1 MNKVAHYLQEH
12 LIGEVFTSPDTRS
25 YFSTD
30 GSIMRIVP
38 SLVVYPRNENDLRK
52 TARFTWQLAERGRV
66 IPITARGMGT
76 DVGGASIGS
85 GISLVFPAHMH
96 KILELD
102 PKSGVVAVQPG
113 ANFGKMQQT
122 LHTHGRF
129 VPVYPQSI
137 EYTSVGGAV
146 ANNCSGE
153 KSGKYGCARDFVKG
167 MRVVLANG
175 ELIETGRINK
185 RELNKKIGLA
195 SLEGEIYRILDTLIE
210 DNKQIIKNMPPLPKV
225 NSAGYALGNVKRKD
239 GSFDL
244 TPLIV
249 GSQGTLALISEIV
262 FDSEAYNPETSV
274 MTATFATRV
283 LALEAADELAK
294 MGDGPAI
301 IDFVDK
307 HLLEDINRI
316 NPQLLK
322 EVIET
327 PLPEMMLFVEFDDD
341 SSRQQKRLAKKARKI
356 IEKHNGYLAIAN
368 EEHDID
374 RLKAV
379 RDSAATMWTHVEG
392 SARGLPIIDD
402 AAVPPKQLNTL
413 LTGIDEMMQR
423 NGQQV
428 YAVSGSALS
437 GVVHVLPH
445 LDMSQ
450 IGDRQKMFRLIDEFY
465 TLVISLGGTI
475 SADHGD
481 GRIRGSLLANQ
492 YGEQILDLFTAVK
505 KAFDPYNILNP
516 GVKIGASLAEV
527 KPLLRVDYSARQNLQ
542 HMPRL

>member
-30 GSIMRIVP
+30 GSIMRVVP
-38 SLVVYPRNENDLRK
+38 SLVVYPRNENDMRK

-102 PKSGVVAVQPG
+102 PKSGIVAVQPG

-129 VPVYPQSI
+129 VPVYPQST
-137 EYTSVGGAV
+137 EYTSVGGAI

-153 KSGKYGCARDFVKG
+153 RSGKYGSAREYVKG
-167 MRVVLANG
+167 LRVVLANG
-175 ELIETGRINK
+175 ELIETGRLNK

-195 SLEGEIYRILDTLIE
+195 SLEGEIYRAIDALIE
-210 DNKQIIKNMPPLPKV
+210 DNKDVIKSMPPLPRV
-225 NSAGYALGNVKRKD
+225 NSAGYAIGDVKRKD

-249 GSQGTLALISEIV
+249 GSQGTLAIISEIV
-262 FDSEAYNPETSV
+262 LDSEAYNPETNV
-274 MTATFATRV
+274 MTATFASRSS
-283 LALEAADELAK
+283 ALDAVDELAK
-294 MGDGPAI
+294 MSDGPAV

-327 PLPEMMLFVEFDDD
+327 PLPEMLLYVEFDDD
-341 SSRQQKRLAKKARKI
+341 STRQQKRLAKKARKI
-356 IEKHNGYLAIAN
+356 IEKHNGFLAIAN

-392 SARGLPIIDD
+392 SARALPIIDD
-402 AAVPPKQLNTL
+402 AAVPPKQMGAL
-413 LTGIDEMMQR
+413 LAGIDEMMQR
-423 NGQQV
+423 NNQLV

-437 GVVHVLPH
+437 GTVHVLPH

-450 IGDRQKMFRLIDEFY
+450 IGDRQKVFKYIDEFY

-475 SADHGD
+475 STDHGD
-481 GRIRGSLLANQ
+481 GRLRGSLLVNQ
-492 YGEQILDLFTAVK
+492 YGERVVELFTAVK

-516 GVKIGASLAEV
+516 GVKIGANIDDM
-527 KPLLRVDYSARQNLQ
+527 KLLIRADYSARQNLQ

>member
-38 SLVVYPRNENDLRK
+38 SLVVYPRNENDIRK

-66 IPITARGMGT
+66 IPITPRGMGT
-76 DVGGASIGS
+76 DVGGAAIGS

-102 PKSGVVAVQPG
+102 PKSGIVAVQSG

-129 VPVYPQSI
+129 VPVYPQST
-137 EYTSVGGAV
+137 EYTSVGGAI

-153 KSGKYGCARDFVKG
+153 RSGKYGSARDYVKG
-167 MRVVLANG
+167 LRVVLANG
-175 ELIETGRINK
+175 ELIETGRLNK
-185 RELNKKIGLA
+185 RELNKKVGLA
-195 SLEGEIYRILDTLIE
+195 SLEGEIYRAIDALIE
-210 DNKQIIKNMPPLPKV
+210 DNKDVIKNMPPLPSV
-225 NSAGYALGNVKRKD
+225 NSAGYALASVKRKD

-249 GSQGTLALISEIV
+249 GSQGTLAIISEIV
-262 FDSEAYNPETSV
+262 LDSEAYNPETNV
-274 MTATFATRV
+274 MTATFASRAS
-283 LALEAADELAK
+283 ALDAVDELAK
-294 MGDGPAI
+294 MSDGPAV

-327 PLPEMMLFVEFDDD
+327 PLPEMLLYIEFDDD
-341 SSRQQKRLAKKARKI
+341 STRQQKRLAKKARKI
-356 IEKHNGYLAIAN
+356 IEKHNGFLAIAN

-392 SARGLPIIDD
+392 SARALPIIDD
-402 AAVPPKQLNTL
+402 AAVPLKQMRAF
-413 LTGIDEMMQR
+413 LTGIDEMMLR
-423 NGQQV
+423 NSQLV

-437 GVVHVLPH
+437 GAVHVLPH

-450 IGDRQKMFRLIDEFY
+450 IGDRQKVFKYIDEFY

-475 SADHGD
+475 STDHGD
-481 GRIRGSLLANQ
+481 GRLRGSLLTNL
-492 YGEQILDLFTAVK
+492 YGERVVELFTAVK
-505 KAFDPYNILNP
+505 KAFDPYSILNP
-516 GVKIGASLAEV
+516 GVKVGANIEDL
-527 KPLLRVDYSARQNLQ
+527 KLLIRSDYSARQNLQ

>member
-12 LIGEVFTSPDTRS
+12 LIGEVFTSADTRS

-30 GSIMRIVP
+30 GSILQMVP
-38 SLVVYPRNENDLRK
+38 ALVVYPRNENDMRK

-76 DVGGASIGS
+76 DVGGAAIGS
-85 GISLVFPAHMH
+85 GIIMVFPAHMH

-113 ANFGKMQQT
+113 ANFGKLQQT
-122 LHTHGRF
+122 LHTHGRLI
-129 VPVYPQSI
+129 PVFPNSV
-137 EYTSVGGAV
+137 EYTSVGGSI

-153 KSGKYGCARDFVKG
+153 RSGKYGSAREYVKG
-167 MRVVLANG
+167 LRVVLSNG
-175 ELIETGRINK
+175 ELIETGRMSK
-185 RELNKKIGLA
+185 RELSKKMGLA
-195 SLEGEIYRILDTLIE
+195 SLEGEIYRSLDALIE
-210 DNKQIIKNMPPLPKV
+210 ENAEIIKSLPPLPKLQ
-225 NSAGYALGNVKRKD
+225 SSGYAIADVRRKD

-262 FDSEAYNPETSV
+262 FRSEAYNPEVTV
-274 MTATFATRV
+274 MTATFSTRAS
-283 LALEAADELAK
+283 ALEAALDLSK
-294 MGDGPAI
+294 MSDGPAVV
-301 IDFVDK
+301 DFVDK

-322 EVIET
+322 DVIET
-327 PLPEMMLFVEFDDD
+327 PLPEMLLYVEFDDD

-356 IEKHNGYLAIAN
+356 IEKHNGFLAIAN

-392 SARGLPIIDD
+392 TARALPIIDD
-402 AAVPPKQLNTL
+402 AVVPGSQLGAL

-423 NGQQV
+423 NNQFV
-428 YAVSGSALS
+428 FAVSGSTLS

-445 LDMSQ
+445 LDISQ
-450 IGDRQKMFRLIDEFY
+450 IGDRQKAFRMLDEFY
-465 TLVISLGGTI
+465 KLVISLGGSM

-481 GRIRGSLLANQ
+481 GRLRGALLSYQ
-492 YGEQILDLFTAVK
+492 YGERAVELFTSIK
-505 KAFDPYNILNP
+505 TIFDPFNIMNP
-516 GVKIGASLAEV
+516 GVKIGSTLDGI
-527 KPLLRVDYSARQNLQ
+527 KPLLRTNYAARQNLQ
-542 HMPRL
+542 YMPRL

>member
-25 YFSTD
+25 YFATD
-30 GSIMRIVP
+30 GSIMRVVP
-38 SLVVYPRNENDLRK
+38 SLVVYPRNENDMRK

-76 DVGGASIGS
+76 DLGGAAIGS

-129 VPVYPQSI
+129 VPVFPQSV

-153 KSGKYGCARDFVKG
+153 RSGKYGSARDYVKG
-167 MRVVLANG
+167 LRVVLANG
-175 ELIETGRINK
+175 ELIETGRITK
-185 RELNKKIGLA
+185 RELSKKIGLA
-195 SLEGEIYRILDTLIE
+195 SLEGEIYRAIDTLIE
-210 DNKQIIKNMPPLPKV
+210 DNKDIIKNMPPLPKI
-225 NSAGYALGNVKRKD
+225 NSAGYAIGDVKRKD
-239 GSFDL
+239 GSLDL

-274 MTATFATRV
+274 MTATFSTRSSALDAAT
-283 LALEAADELAK
+283 ELAQ
-294 MGDGPAI
+294 MSDGPAV
-301 IDFVDK
+301 IDFIDK
-307 HLLEDINRI
+307 HLLEEIYRV

-327 PLPEMMLFVEFDDD
+327 PLPEMMLYVEFDDD
-341 SSRQQKRLAKKARKI
+341 SSRQQKRLAKKARKV
-356 IEKHNGYLAIAN
+356 IEKHNGFLAIAN

-379 RDSAATMWTHVEG
+379 RDSGATMWTHVEG

-402 AAVPPKQLNTL
+402 AVVPPAQLL
-413 LTGIDEMMQR
+413 AFLGGIDEMMQR
-423 NGQQV
+423 YNQLV

-450 IGDRQKMFRLIDEFY
+450 IGDRQKIFRFIDEFY
-465 TLVISLGGTI
+465 TLVISLGGSI

-481 GRIRGSLLANQ
+481 GRIRGSLLVNQ
-492 YGEQILDLFTAVK
+492 YGEKIVELFELIK
-505 KAFDPYNILNP
+505 KSFDPYGILNP
-516 GVKIGASLAEV
+516 GVKIGTSLEEV
-527 KPLLRVDYSARQNLQ
+527 KPLLRSDYSARQNLQ
-542 HMPRL
+542 HMPRM

>member
-25 YFSTD
+25 YFATD
-30 GSIMRIVP
+30 GSIMRVVP
-38 SLVVYPRNENDLRK
+38 SLVVYPRNENDMRK

-76 DVGGASIGS
+76 DVGGAAIGS

-102 PKSGVVAVQPG
+102 PKSGIVAVQPG

-129 VPVYPQSI
+129 VPVFPQSV

-153 KSGKYGCARDFVKG
+153 RSGKYGSARDYVKG
-167 MRVVLANG
+167 LRVVLANG
-175 ELIETGRINK
+175 ELIETGRITK
-185 RELNKKIGLA
+185 RELSKKIGLA
-195 SLEGEIYRILDTLIE
+195 SLEGEIYRAIDTLIE
-210 DNKQIIKNMPPLPKV
+210 DNKDVIKNMPPLPKI
-225 NSAGYALGNVKRKD
+225 NSAGYALADVKRKD

-274 MTATFATRV
+274 MTATFSTRAS
-283 LALEAADELAK
+283 ALEAAAELAK
-294 MGDGPAI
+294 MSDGPAV
-301 IDFVDK
+301 IDFIDK
-307 HLLEDINRI
+307 HLLEEIYRV

-327 PLPEMMLFVEFDDD
+327 PLPEMMLYVEFDDD
-341 SSRQQKRLAKKARKI
+341 STRQQKRLAKKARKI
-356 IEKHNGYLAIAN
+356 IEKHNGFLAIAN

-379 RDSAATMWTHVEG
+379 RDSGATMWTHVEG

-402 AAVPPKQLNTL
+402 AVVPPAQLL
-413 LTGIDEMMQR
+413 AFLGGIDEMMQR
-423 NGQQV
+423 YNQLV

-450 IGDRQKMFRLIDEFY
+450 IGDRQKVFRFIDEFY
-465 TLVISLGGTI
+465 TLVISLGGSI

-481 GRIRGSLLANQ
+481 GRIRGSLLVNQ
-492 YGEQILDLFTAVK
+492 YGEKIVDLFEQVK
-505 KAFDPYNILNP
+505 KSFDPYGILNP
-516 GVKIGASLAEV
+516 GVKIGITLEEV
-527 KPLLRVDYSARQNLQ
+527 KPILRSDYSARQNLQ
-542 HMPRL
+542 HMPRM

>member
-38 SLVVYPRNENDLRK
+38 SIVVYPRNENDMRK
-52 TARFTWQLAERGRV
+52 TARFAWQLAERGRV

-85 GISLVFPAHMH
+85 GICIVFPAHMH

-102 PKSGVVAVQPG
+102 PKSGIVAVQPG

-122 LHTHGRF
+122 IHTHGRF

-146 ANNCSGE
+146 SNNCSGE
-153 KSGKYGCARDFVKG
+153 RSGKYGSAKEYVKG
-167 MRVVLANG
+167 LRVVLANG
-175 ELIETGRINK
+175 ELIETGRISK

-195 SLEGEIYRILDTLIE
+195 SLEGEIYRTIDALIE
-210 DNKQIIKNMPPLPKV
+210 DNKDVIKNLPPLPRV
-225 NSAGYALGNVKRKD
+225 NSAGYAIADVKRKD

-262 FDSEAYNPETSV
+262 FNSEAYNPETNV
-274 MTATFATRV
+274 MTATFASRSS
-283 LALEAADELAK
+283 ALDAAEELSK
-294 MGDGPAI
+294 MSDIPAV

-327 PLPEMMLFVEFDDD
+327 PLPEMLLYVEFDDD
-341 SSRQQKRLAKKARKI
+341 STRQQKKLAKKARKI
-356 IEKHNGYLAIAN
+356 IEKHNGFLAIAN

-374 RLKAV
+374 RLKSV

-392 SARGLPIIDD
+392 SARALPIIDD
-402 AAVPPKQLNTL
+402 AAVPLKQLGAL
-413 LTGIDEMMQR
+413 LAGIDEMMQR
-423 NGQQV
+423 NNQV
-428 YAVSGSALS
+428 IYAVSGSALS
-437 GVVHVLPH
+437 GTVRVLPH

-450 IGDRQKMFRLIDEFY
+450 IGDRQKVFKYIEEFY

-475 SADHGD
+475 STDHGD
-481 GRIRGSLLANQ
+481 GRLRGSMLVNQ
-492 YGEQILDLFTAVK
+492 YGENVVELFGLIK
-505 KAFDPYNILNP
+505 KAFDPYGIMNP
-516 GVKIGASLAEV
+516 GVKIGSTIEDMKLTIRA
-527 KPLLRVDYSARQNLQ
+527 DYSARQNLQ